1 MRNRTG
7 TTDDVNSDDANGEE
21 PDFEAHQRPVEHP
34 TKGGIAG
41 TPDTIALVMVGLPGR
56 GKTAVAARTARY
68 LSFFHGLECQL
79 FNVGDRR
86 RQGHG

>member
-1 MRNRTG
+1 
-7 TTDDVNSDDANGEE
+7 
-21 PDFEAHQRPVEHP
+21 
-34 TKGGIAG
+34 
-41 TPDTIALVMVGLPGR
+41 MVGLPGR

-86 RQGHG
+86 RKGYG

>member
-7 TTDDVNSDDANGEE
+7 TVDEINGDE
-21 PDFEAHQRPVEHP
+21 PDFKAQRPMEHP

-86 RQGHG
+86 RQGHGYII

>member
-1 MRNRTG
+1 MRQRSG
-7 TTDDVNSDDANGEE
+7 TADELNGEE
-21 PDFEAHQRPVEHP
+21 EPEFKAQRPVAHP

-41 TPDTIALVMVGLPGR
+41 TPETIALVMVGLPGR

-86 RQGHG
+86 RKGYG